1 MKTQRATALAVQE
14 KRRERRYPTNDP
26 VHVRKFPF
34 AADTIPAKI
43 VDVSRSGMKLELG
56 TPLLRDVKVEVTMLA
71 SKAVIFGEVRHCR
84 RSGAVYHAGVLIEDV
99 VQPASDKTHV
109 NVDDMSL
116 YVVGKGLSA
125 ADVLRVEEH
134 LSRCPACKTRL
145 VQATKTLYPT
155 RLRLTPR
162 QDIAL

>member
-1 MKTQRATALAVQE
+1 MKSEASPAISVQE

-26 VHVRKFPF
+26 VKVRTSPYT
-34 AADTIPAKI
+34 AAPIPAKI
-43 VDVSRSGMKLELG
+43 VDVSRSGMKLELV
-56 TPLLRDVKVEVTMLA
+56 TPLQRDARIEVLMPFTKL
-71 SKAVIFGEVRHCR
+71 VVFGEVRYCR
-84 RSGAVYHAGVLIEDV
+84 RSGAVYHAGVLIENV

-125 ADVLRVEEH
+125 AEVLRVEEH

-162 QDIAL
+162 QDIAP